1 MTNRNVYSS
10 GAYAAMPYAYGILG
24 LGIVLSQNPL
34 AMLPGAVLLGAA
46 LYTGLSRAMYRR
58 AFQASNGFITLPT
71 WSKQGRGVAQGNGM
85 QIPWRR
91 SYECGHP
98 IIDAQ
103 HRRLFGMCNELSAM
117 VAQNRPKAE
126 VLKYGRKLVQHLEQ
140 HFTTEE
146 DARLNAHRPLSA
158 VHRDNHQRLLAQA
171 NDLLGRLQVGAPAE
185 RELIN
190 FFAYTVI
197 KDHVARESNMFTAS
211 ARVPATPKASAAAQQ
226 PALAD
231 DSLPMGA
238 DDGAYGQPEFT
249 EPAPL
254 SERGF
259 FAAEDEAWPK
269 TVFMS
274 GSSNGDAT
282 GQQDKDRTYIWRD

>member
-1 MTNRNVYSS
+1 
-10 GAYAAMPYAYGILG
+10 MPFAYGLLG
-24 LGIVLSQNPL
+24 LGAVLSQNAL
-34 AMLPGAVLLGAA
+34 AVLPGVVLLGAA
-46 LYTGLSRAMYRR
+46 LYTGLARAMYRR
-58 AFQASNGFITLPT
+58 AFHASKGFITLPM
-71 WSKQGRGVAQGNGM
+71 WSRQGRSVAQANGI

-91 SYECGHP
+91 SYESGHP
-98 IIDAQ
+98 VVDAQ

-126 VLKYGRKLVQHLEQ
+126 VLRYARKLVLHLEQ
-140 HFTTEE
+140 HFVTEE

-171 NDLLGRLQVGAPAE
+171 NDLLGRMQVGAPVE

-211 ARVPATPKASAAAQQ
+211 ARVPATPKASAPAQL
-226 PALAD
+226 PVLPE
-231 DSLPMGA
+231 DSLPMGG
-238 DDGAYGQPEFT
+238 DDAVYAQHEFT

-259 FAAEDEAWPK
+259 FDAEDESWPK

-274 GSSNGDAT
+274 GTSQGDPF
-282 GQQDKDRTYIWRD
+282 GQADKDRPYLWRD